1 MKEKKTVLKLN
12 ELKELVDNR
21 YTELC
26 RTNTDEEKFK
36 DHEGFAKV
44 GAYTEERYL
53 NFKNTTFFVCPCGYE
68 EARERYYY
76 LNDKPCPICGK
87 TIHGDFYLIEVEE
100 LAPGAFGLFV
110 SNVSKRQRNKEDFSI
125 SQGYRYAIGYNENN
139 IVCNYG
145 NTKMS
150 GHLPDIRDCISN
162 MYSIIARGKPN
173 VYLEGDVKEHLD
185 ALEKVFKKKVEEKN
199 SRKKK
204 KSKRQMILEEFEERA
219 KKITSKTPD
228 SYQYVAIKEPGVALL
243 FNEEGTKEVH
253 YNPTEVSEDDLS
265 YYAYR
270 RNDVYITDLETG
282 VKYKVGA
289 REDAYK
295 YYLETYLDQF
305 NNISGIVYRL
315 EVDFSG
321 LDQKV
326 RAEYSVYKGFFFNE
340 KGEGTLVASD
350 GRTNNRNYYY
360 YGSNTE
366 FTFDKK
372 KFQEQLEKSNQNNYS
387 IKYAFEESISEVDGV
402 DYINID
408 SAVRL
413 ATTFKEFPVT
423 ESLKKT
429 GFTFLA
435 NEIVKNRDSYASVKG
450 AKSIYDII
458 GFKNKEFTKALANIN
473 PGYSTIKRL
482 SEIFM
487 LDAKRSSIDDI
498 MWFNNDGLPDRHL
511 AVKTALQVIGSASKL
526 KEYLINVLNYQ
537 CIKYPEAITIL
548 SDYYRMA
555 EKLHYDL
562 KNKNILFPS
571 SLKKEHD
578 IAVFSYNAIEEE
590 LKKEEFHDSVKSYK
604 YLEYAQTKKSGLKVI
619 TPNEPSDI
627 IGEGKSLHHCVASY
641 VSTVQNRATR
651 IMFIRRK
658 ENPQE
663 SFYTVEI
670 NNDDV
675 VIQLRGLQNCKPTAE
690 VKAFVEEWA
699 EKKKLILKY

>member
-26 RTNTDEEKFK
+26 RANTDEEKFK

-53 NFKNTTFFVCPCGYE
+53 NFKNTTFSVCPCGYE

-87 TIHGDFYLIEVEE
+87 TIRGDFYLIEVEE

-110 SNVSKRQRNKEDFSI
+110 SNVSKKQRNEEDFHI
-125 SQGYRYAIGYNENN
+125 SQNYRYAIGYNEKY

-150 GHLPDIRDCISN
+150 GHLPDIKDCISN
-162 MYSIIARGKPN
+162 IYGIMSREEPK
-173 VYLEGDVKEHLD
+173 VYLEGDVKKHLD
-185 ALEKVFKKKVEEKN
+185 VLEEVFKKKVEEKN

-204 KSKRQMILEEFEERA
+204 KSKRQIILEEFEKRA
-219 KKITSKTPD
+219 AEITSKAPE
-228 SYQYVAIKEPGVALL
+228 SYQYVAIKEPGLALL

-253 YNPTEVSEDDLS
+253 YNPTEVSEEDLS

-289 REDAYK
+289 REDSSDYF
-295 YYLETYLDQF
+295 LDTYLDQF
-305 NNISGIVYRL
+305 NNISGIAYSLHLCFDEYAHKL
-315 EVDFSG
+315 EA
-321 LDQKV
+321 K
-326 RAEYSVYKGFFFNE
+326 YSIYKGFFFNE
-340 KGEGTLVASD
+340 KGEGSLVDSD

-360 YGSNTE
+360 GRTIE
-366 FTFDKK
+366 FVFDKE

-387 IKYAFEESISEVDGV
+387 IKYAFEESINETNGIDYMNLDG
-402 DYINID
+402 
-408 SAVRL
+408 AVKL
-413 ATTFKEFPVT
+413 ATTFKEFPVA

-435 NEIVKNRDSYASVKG
+435 NEIVRNGDSYAIVKG

-458 GFKNKEFTKALANIN
+458 GFKNKEFTKALASIN

-487 LDAKRSSIDDI
+487 LDAKKSSIDDI

-511 AVKTALQVIGSASKL
+511 AVKTALQIVGSASKL

-548 SDYYRMA
+548 NDYYRMA

-578 IAVFSYNAIEEE
+578 IAVFSYNAIAEE
-590 LKKEEFHDSVKSYK
+590 LKKEEFYDSVKSYK
-604 YLEYAQTKKSGLKVI
+604 YLEYAQTKKSGLKI
-619 TPNEPSDI
+619 IAPNEPSDI

-651 IMFIRRK
+651 IMFIRHK
-658 ENPQE
+658 ENPDE

-675 VIQLRGLQNCKPTAE
+675 VIQLRGLQNCRPTAE

-699 EKKKLILKY
+699 EKKKLILRY